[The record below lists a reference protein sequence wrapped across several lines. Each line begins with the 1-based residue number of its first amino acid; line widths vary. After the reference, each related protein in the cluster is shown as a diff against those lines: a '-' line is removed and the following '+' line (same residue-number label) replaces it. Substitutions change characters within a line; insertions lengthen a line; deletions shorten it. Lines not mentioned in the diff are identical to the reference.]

1 MPARRGYPYKTLYWE
16 VKDLIGRGKYAFV
29 RKHHA
34 YFGFRKEIELFG
46 RREYAYIYV
55 DQYNAL
61 KRFSDYLS
69 EHEEEFADLKLKDKD
84 WMTVK
89 YGYFVLVSNRDLTPK
104 ELLSEYFGRTD
115 IEVVFKTSKEYLE
128 LLPLSKWTDQTVRG
142 KILHDIIN
150 TIAFL
155 MLRKALKNSGR
166 STSEIF
172 GRCQA
177 LMCSKNS
184 KGIVTVETPSKQAK
198 EYYKI
203 FQVPIP
209 AHVEL
214 AKYSGAIM
222 NPKM

>member
-1 MPARRGYPYKTLYWE
+1 M
-16 VKDLIGRGKYAFV
+16 
-29 RKHHA
+29 
-34 YFGFRKEIELFG
+34 
-46 RREYAYIYV
+46 

-69 EHEEEFADLKLKDKD
+69 EHEEEFAELKLKDKD

-89 YGYFVLVSNRDLTPK
+89 YGYFVLISNRDLTPK

-115 IEVVFKTSKEYLE
+115 IEVVFKTSKEYLD

-150 TIAFL
+150 TIVLL
-155 MLRKALKNSGR
+155 MLRKQLKHSGR

-172 GRCQA
+172 GRCQG

-184 KGIVTVETPSKQAK
+184 NGVVNVETPSKQAK
-198 EYYKI
+198 EYYKL
-203 FQVPIP
+203 FQIPVP

-214 AKYSGAIM
+214 GRYTEAIM
-222 NPKM
+222 QPKM